1 MKSAYELAMEK
12 LEKEKGPGRKLSDE
26 EREEIAEIGRRY
38 DAKAAETRLSHEAR
52 LAAAPREE
60 RAAIRDAM
68 NDELKSL
75 EEKRQRD
82 KDRIWEPS
90 Q

>member
-26 EREEIAEIGRRY
+26 EREEIAEIDRRY
-38 DAKAAETRLSHEAR
+38 DAKAAETRLSHEAK

-60 RAAIRDAM
+60 KAAIRDVM
-68 NDELKSL
+68 NDELRSI

-82 KDRIWEPS
+82 KDKIWDTT